1 MGKQPWLKSQVNPVK
16 RLNRAFS
23 RWGRMLLGTHMD
35 NKMRN
40 AYPPEQAKQNDGN
53 QSKKPDPV
61 RPVLGK

>member
-1 MGKQPWLKSQVNPVK
+1 
-16 RLNRAFS
+16 
-23 RWGRMLLGTHMD
+23 MLLGTHMD

-40 AYPPEQAKQNDGN
+40 AYPPEQAKQNDDN